1 MTDALTSAP
10 CNTMEDDREVLG
22 LTAQRPLSAK
32 AYDYGAGHVIAE
44 HAHAAGQIVYAVSGA
59 MSVMAGNA
67 AWVVPPLR
75 AVWIA
80 PHVCHAVQM
89 LSDVSMRTV
98 YLREDEACILD
109 VPCCVLSVSDL
120 LRELIVEATCFPDDE
135 PPTGR
140 NRLVVDLLLAELER
154 SPQIGLRLAEP
165 QDKRLRLITEALRAN
180 PGDSRPLSSWA
191 AIANASERTLA
202 RLFLKETGLTFA
214 QWRQQARLLAAVA
227 MLAKG
232 LPVTTIAIDLG
243 YSTPSAFG
251 HMFRRAL
258 GSPPSEYFGT

>member
-1 MTDALTSAP
+1 
-10 CNTMEDDREVLG
+10 MEDDRDFLS
-22 LTAQRPLSAK
+22 LTALRPLSAK
-32 AYDYGAGHVIAE
+32 AYDYAAGHLIEA
-44 HAHAAGQIVYAVSGA
+44 HAHAAGQIVYAISGA
-59 MSVMAGNA
+59 MSVMADNA

-80 PHVCHAVQM
+80 PHVHHAVQM

-98 YLREDEACILD
+98 YLREDAASILD
-109 VPCCVLSVSDL
+109 APCCVLSVSGL
-120 LRELIVEATCFPDDE
+120 LRELIVEATCFTEEE

-140 NRLVVDLLLAELER
+140 NKLVIQLLLAELER
-154 SPQIGLRLAEP
+154 SPQIGLHLAEP
-165 QDKRLRLITEALRAN
+165 QDKRLRLITEALRSS
-180 PGDSRPLSSWA
+180 PGDSRQLSHWA
-191 AIANASERTLA
+191 KLANASERTLA

-227 MLAKG
+227 MLAQG

-258 GSPPSEYFGT
+258 GSPPSEYFGA